1 MNISN
6 YDISSTVAT
15 TISQRLVR
23 KLCPHCKKERPF
35 TDDEK
40 ELIKSIGDKY
50 GVTYDLDHAVTYDP
64 VGCEKCEGTGFY
76 DRIAMFEV
84 LIFSEDIKE
93 LVVKDASTLDIRK
106 KALEEGYKPLITQGL
121 KYVTDGI
128 TTLDELNDK
137 LMFF

>member
-1 MNISN
+1 
-6 YDISSTVAT
+6 
-15 TISQRLVR
+15 
-23 KLCPHCKKERPF
+23 
-35 TDDEK
+35 
-40 ELIKSIGDKY
+40 
-50 GVTYDLDHAVTYDP
+50 
-64 VGCEKCEGTGFY
+64 
-76 DRIAMFEV
+76 MFEV